1 MLLLH
6 SHRDMASAGALVFAG
21 KSVVAPVIKEIITK
35 AFRYLDGYFNSETME
50 EMKNKLDEGMVQI
63 QVVLDVV
70 RPDYI
75 KDKTEALDQWFWN
88 LRDAVEGAEDA
99 IDELEYH
106 ELKEKAKE
114 HMISEWGSLFAKVK
128 HKVVKSVKYGRIF
141 DKSVKHFSH
150 RGTLKRLKKAI
161 EGIDKAAAGATIF
174 LEVIKFHQGETFNRS
189 WQEGFVG
196 TDRQTGSTS
205 TVTKF
210 VGREKE
216 KKQILEWLTKKTR
229 VEDEAEIVINPV
241 HVPIFSLVGHGGM
254 GKTTLAQTIC
264 ENDEVVKDFKII
276 WVTVSTRFDATS
288 VTRKILESVNGE
300 TLRTDSLEPLQQAL
314 KDNMKTFNRFF
325 LILDDVWEEEKRSE
339 WEKLFAPL
347 RTMKGGNKILLTT
360 RMASVAATAANV
372 MGVAIESLTL
382 EELQEDHNL
391 ELFNHHVFSGL
402 KSQDYGELRVIGE
415 RIARKLGGCP
425 LVTKVVSG
433 HLQGNMTSEF
443 WDRFLCEDY
452 LNDFKGNTDDIMKV
466 LNLSYYYLPT
476 ELQTCFR
483 YCSIFPKDYK
493 FTKKELVMMWIGS
506 GLISPTRNE
515 EKRLEDIGEHYISQL
530 TRKSFFEQ
538 KIEKHQYSQLEREYY
553 VMHDLIHELA
563 DYVSSGE
570 CKRITSPGRFADVKD
585 TVRHLSIDNID
596 GLYADRI
603 KRIVNLKNLRTLIIS
618 EANEGNISKH
628 MACAIENALENS
640 RALRLIQMNNGSP
653 FSFPRKTDKLKHLR
667 GIFVNALAPESI
679 KGILRLYP
687 LMFPV
692 SKLTYLQELGEYQ
705 VQGIKGNKIIAIRDL
720 KYLRELE
727 VWGLQ
732 NLESIDEA
740 RSAKLKEKNSLI
752 SLSLWWP
759 ASYSGTQNRIDD
771 LVVDQLEPHANIK
784 KLTIHGYRGLRP
796 PFWMDNDNLT
806 VKKLV
811 SLRLEECL
819 NWEQLPYLQ
828 ELELLRHLTLL
839 ELPKLQQIGPSS
851 HMSGKSTV
859 DMYLPPNLYSLRV
872 EKCLELKELPIL
884 PTSLAYLKL
893 IHVGLTYLPTIG
905 KLHNCPKMR
914 MLGGEKDVILSS
926 LARLSLGHT
935 AQGLVSL
942 PSADVCSKNLKSLR
956 TLLIRGCDHLI
967 SLGGLGSIPS
977 LSSLEITQCCKLV
990 EAARFYLSGSYASAG
1005 EEEHLV
1011 VPQLEYLRIDL
1022 SSLLLVEPLK
1032 SIHQTQQLIIEVAS
1046 ETESYHERWLLR
1058 NCASLK
1064 FMNISKAELLPQSMK
1079 DLSSLQNLTLFDA
1092 GKLDSL
1098 PDLPLSLQNL
1108 YINICHPDLK
1118 KKIRAYG
1125 SPEWDKISH
1134 VPRLQIGPSSW
1145 FVNFLFPTT
1154 EICAS
1159 SWERNAA
1166 GALMMNSGSKT

>member
-1 MLLLH
+1 MRFSIHTATWLLQVRWC
-6 SHRDMASAGALVFAG
+6 SQE

-276 WVTVSTRFDATS
+276 WVTV
-288 VTRKILESVNGE
+288 
-300 TLRTDSLEPLQQAL
+300 
-314 KDNMKTFNRFF
+314 FF

-603 KRIVNLKNLRTLIIS
+603 KRIVNLKNLRTLIVS

-679 KGILRLYP
+679 KGILRLYH

-819 NWEQLPYLQ
+819 NWEQLPCLQ

-905 KLHNCPKMR
+905 KLHSENVEGQQSCLIEINVENCPHLVSVEGSFLDQKQYLGGVRYLRIQNCMHLESVCLPFSQMSKLDTLCILDCPKMR

-926 LARLSLGHT
+926 LARLSLGQCNEMEHPLLGSLQCLT
-935 AQGLVSL
+935 NLFWLKLEHCSGLVSL
-942 PSADVCSKNLKSLR
+942 PSADVCN
-956 TLLIRGCDHLI
+956 
-967 SLGGLGSIPS
+967 
-977 LSSLEITQCCKLV
+977 
-990 EAARFYLSGSYASAG
+990 
-1005 EEEHLV
+1005 
-1011 VPQLEYLRIDL
+1011 
-1022 SSLLLVEPLK
+1022 
-1032 SIHQTQQLIIEVAS
+1032 
-1046 ETESYHERWLLR
+1046 
-1058 NCASLK
+1058 
-1064 FMNISKAELLPQSMK
+1064 
-1079 DLSSLQNLTLFDA
+1079 
-1092 GKLDSL
+1092 
-1098 PDLPLSLQNL
+1098 
-1108 YINICHPDLK
+1108 LK